1 MHYVFCWGLTA
12 ESWVLAT
19 GVGLSPWRG
28 RVRPLRAECGDAQL
42 V

>member
-19 GVGLSPWRG
+19 GVGLSP
-28 RVRPLRAECGDAQL
+28 
-42 V
+42 